1 MNALDFTLF
10 PWVNAGA
17 STPAW
22 RIELAVFASD
32 ILPACMLLALAVLAL
47 LHPQRR
53 RTLWTALGSL
63 LVTWLVVRFARELW
77 PMPRPGALDVGIQW
91 VSHALRGGFPSLHSS
106 GAFAVAMVLLFER
119 RDRWAA
125 LFVLAA
131 VAIAWSRVYL
141 GLHFPTD
148 VLAGA
153 ALGSLVA
160 LLAQRLAWRR
170 RRDVRAAR
178 RAVP

>member
-1 MNALDFTLF
+1 
-10 PWVNAGA
+10 
-17 STPAW
+17 
-22 RIELAVFASD
+22 
-32 ILPACMLLALAVLAL
+32 
-47 LHPQRR
+47 
-53 RTLWTALGSL
+53 
-63 LVTWLVVRFARELW
+63 
-77 PMPRPGALDVGIQW
+77 
-91 VSHALRGGFPSLHSS
+91 
-106 GAFAVAMVLLFER
+106 VAMVLLFER

-125 LFVLAA
+125 LFALAA